1 MDLCCN
7 SWPHPHLQGKHL
19 RWTLGPAGKG
29 QEPKLLSVAGLA
41 HIDYRPS
48 SGLSENKGRGIFRHN
63 RSLEH
68 IMPYGRMAEEVS

>member
-1 MDLCCN
+1 MQMHAGGSL
-7 SWPHPHLQGKHL
+7 LQFLAAPPRQTHYL

-29 QEPKLLSVAGLA
+29 LETKPLSIAGLA

-48 SGLSENKGRGIFRHN
+48 SGLSENKGRGVLRHN

-68 IMPYGRMAEEVS
+68 IMP